1 MLLSQ
6 ELRRRTYKDLLGGG
20 EDEEETNAKERNIDA
35 EERKMAEERNIDN
48 EDKKIAEERD
58 TAVLCRNV
66 HCLGS
71 LLQSWVVES
80 FLEVGIDLIFF
91 RKDFILS
98 LLRICCI
105 TRWQRQSRCV
115 IITSIRGA
123 AHMKRL

>member
-6 ELRRRTYKDLLGGG
+6 ELRRRTCKDLLGGG

-80 FLEVGIDLIFF
+80 FLEVGIDLISF
-91 RKDFILS
+91 RDDFILG
-98 LLRICCI
+98 L
-105 TRWQRQSRCV
+105 
-115 IITSIRGA
+115 
-123 AHMKRL
+123 